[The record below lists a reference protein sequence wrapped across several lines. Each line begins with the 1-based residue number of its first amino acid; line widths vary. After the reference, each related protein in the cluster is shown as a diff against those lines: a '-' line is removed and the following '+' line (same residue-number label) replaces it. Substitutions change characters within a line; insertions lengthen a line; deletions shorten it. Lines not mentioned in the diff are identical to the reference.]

1 MGNMF
6 EGEKNMKNINKN
18 IVSLKGENVTATDCT
33 GPPVEAR
40 EMSVTNVKKNIS
52 LQEKPLYLY
61 KIMLSDIHSILML
74 LCKNTTGNIVT
85 FIIQRRGLHR
95 TYFHAFPFH
104 LK

>member
-6 EGEKNMKNINKN
+6 EGKKNMKNINKN
-18 IVSLKGENVTATDCT
+18 ILSLKGENVTATDCT

-52 LQEKPLYLY
+52 LQEKPLCSY

-74 LCKNTTGNIVT
+74 LCKNTTKRLAPYVFSCFSFSFEVKT
-85 FIIQRRGLHR
+85 
-95 TYFHAFPFH
+95 P
-104 LK
+104 